1 MTGIP
6 GYAGYVPCRA
16 SCAFSG
22 HRETYIPKLFSCLLF
37 THFHLLTFSNPL
49 YNGLVSLLGGSLSPS
64 LAPAV
69 AAAGLALKEKK
80 HVRRCSKTNKS
91 SRESRAVSE
100 LHHTAERSE
109 AQRRFRASTPR
120 TSWGRPTSERTSCRL
135 LRVMPGRSLFT
146 KVFRGSAAM
155 FYRFIAV
162 CVQIRMR
169 KRVRSSFA

>member
-22 HRETYIPKLFSCLLF
+22 HRAKLFSCLLF

-49 YNGLVSLLGGSLSPS
+49 HNGLVSLLGGSLSPS

-69 AAAGLALKEKK
+69 AAAGLALREKK
-80 HVRRCSKTNKS
+80 QVRRCSKTNKS

-109 AQRRFRASTPR
+109 AQRRFRVSTPR
-120 TSWGRPTSERTSCRL
+120 TSWARPTSERTSCRL
-135 LRVMPGRSLFT
+135 LRVMPGRSLFR
-146 KVFRGSAAM
+146 RGSAAM
-155 FYRFIAV
+155 FYCFIAV

-169 KRVRSSFA
+169 KRVRSFFA